1 MLRKFVLYNEIE
13 VNEDKVVDC
22 IYFVGGDCRAQP
34 FARTGNRGAVTGFYK
49 PSETEKR
56 ALCKTG
62 DKFTGCPR
70 YKAYIEYLVATNLQ
84 K

>member
-13 VNEDKVVDC
+13 VNEDEVVDC

-34 FARTGNRGAVTGFYK
+34 FSLTVGLGAKGGFYK
-49 PSETEKR
+49 PTDEEIRKYCKADFTE
-56 ALCKTG
+56 
-62 DKFTGCPR
+62 CPR
-70 YKAYIEYLVATNLQ
+70 YKAYIEYLVAANLQ